1 MPVPSRA
8 WFPASLSERATWF
21 QNFATQFAILAPT
34 LNFDAGQV
42 LNVQND
48 NETVQW
54 LAQVDVQ
61 INNYEKQMNAYR
73 KEMLEGPN
81 FAPNVNLPLPPVYPV
96 PGPPSDPG
104 IFIRLIELVDRI
116 RVAGNYSTDD
126 GEALGIIP
134 SKPAALIPNE
144 LQPDPTLTAL
154 PGNVI
159 EIAFK
164 RGKTE
169 GIDVEIEVDNSGT
182 WEHAGK
188 FFKSPGEL
196 VIPQNTIASARS
208 VNLRARYL
216 LDNKPVGL
224 YSEID
229 MISTIP

>member
-1 MPVPSRA
+1 MPVPSRN

-42 LNVQND
+42 LSVEND

-54 LAQVDVQ
+54 LAEVAVMVDH
-61 INNYEKQMNAYR
+61 YEKAMTAYR

-81 FAPNVNLPLPPVYPV
+81 FAPNVTLPVPPVYPV

-134 SKPAALIPNE
+134 SKPADLIPNE
-144 LQPDPTLTAL
+144 LQPDPSLTAL

-159 EIAFK
+159 EVAFK

-182 WEHAGK
+182 WEHSGK
-188 FFKSPGEL
+188 FFKSPGEI
-196 VIPQNTIASARS
+196 VIPQNTQATARS
-208 VNLRARYL
+208 VKLRARYL
-216 LDNKPVGL
+216 LDNKPVGQ

-229 MISTIP
+229 QISTIP

>member
-1 MPVPSRA
+1 MPVPSRN

-21 QNFATQFAILAPT
+21 QNFATQFAILAPN
-34 LNFDAGQV
+34 LNFDAGIVTQV
-42 LNVQND
+42 END

-54 LAQVDVQ
+54 LAEVAVMVD
-61 INNYEKQMNAYR
+61 NYEKQMTAYR

-81 FAPNVNLPLPPVYPV
+81 FAPNVQLPPPPVYPV

-104 IFIRLIELVDRI
+104 IFFRLIELVDQI
-116 RVAGNYSTDD
+116 RVRPNYSSDD

-134 SKPAALIPNE
+134 SKPADLIPNE
-144 LQPDPTLTAL
+144 LQPNPSLTAL
-154 PGNVI
+154 PGNVV
-159 EIAFK
+159 EVAFV

-169 GIDVEIEVDNSGT
+169 GIDVEIDVDNSNS

-188 FFKSPGEL
+188 FFKSPGEI
-196 VIPQNTIASARS
+196 VIPQNTQGTARS
-208 VNLRARYL
+208 VKVRARYL

-229 MISTIP
+229 QISTIP